1 MVCLHHRWAKGGGPL
16 IMTHHHFPK
25 IHCCNDDVILS
36 NTYGHQTHPLPT
48 YESNFKTSIPS
59 QSDLHKSYDSNTY
72 LYVIKVAVI
81 WMLQFVRFKL
91 KVDGEP
97 LLGGDGPHAVNGRVV
112 GDTVLAP
119 LVRDVS
125 MPYEPLV
132 ARLIWERATSD
143 VWNLT

>member
-1 MVCLHHRWAKGGGPL
+1 MQFFCVC
-16 IMTHHHFPK
+16 
-25 IHCCNDDVILS
+25 S
-36 NTYGHQTHPLPT
+36 NCFL
-48 YESNFKTSIPS
+48 
-59 QSDLHKSYDSNTY
+59 LCTY

-81 WMLQFVRFKL
+81 WMLQLVRFKL

-97 LLGGDGPHAVNGRVV
+97 FLGGDGPDAVDGRVV

-143 VWNLT
+143 VWNLTQGVWDQRVYRLEAHVLNGAVG